1 MLDRFLSGAGA
12 IAHAA
17 DRLVAGFF
25 RGGALGNAFRSRVP
39 GSLLAAAALG
49 LLALFLASI
58 GLESVANP
66 TPRPLTTTDVH
77 TATDLGGRTF
87 VRMNGVL
94 LSDYVETYEDKNDN
108 GRQDSDETARS
119 WYYFMRGEQDP
130 RGVVVRS
137 KRTPEA
143 ITAAAGAADPDA
155 SFLPIEMTG
164 MLREDRDDIADA
176 LKAEGLDRSALE
188 AQLSDRYLLD
198 DGAEPT
204 SAAFAF
210 PAAVGLGLLGLLIL
224 LGLAARYLVFR
235 SEPQAPTVSSQRTL
249 GTGDAIPLRVTG
261 RLQTDDGTLERV
273 REAKASL
280 RRVVISPPEAP
291 VDATP
296 SGQVGEPQRAPD
308 STGQPPLTEPLEFPR
323 SLTRAVSAV
332 PEPSVAASAYG
343 MPASSTPVPDALVL
357 AREDGK
363 AGLDLRRGDVQSAQ
377 LGRAVPFGGPRPALR
392 IGTRLGPLVLSFDDT
407 AARDLAW
414 AEIRAETGAIVG
426 SPGMGPS

>member
-12 IAHAA
+12 MAHAA
-17 DRLVAGFF
+17 DRLVAAFF
-25 RGGALGNAFRSRVP
+25 RGGALGNAFRNRVP
-39 GSLLAAAALG
+39 GSLIAAALLG
-49 LLALFLASI
+49 LGALLLGNL

-66 TPRPLTTTDVH
+66 TPRALTPTEVH

-108 GRQDSDETARS
+108 GHQDTDETGRA
-119 WYYFMRGEQDP
+119 WYYFMRGDQDP
-130 RGVVVRS
+130 RGLVVRS
-137 KRTPEA
+137 KRTPETISDA
-143 ITAAAGAADPDA
+143 VAAADPEA

-164 MLREDRDDIADA
+164 MLREDSKDIADA
-176 LKAEGLDRSALE
+176 LSAEGLDRNALE
-188 AQLSDRYLLD
+188 AQVSDRYLLD

-224 LGLAARYLVFR
+224 IGLVARYLVFR
-235 SEPQAPTVSSQRTL
+235 SEPQPPLVSSQHTL
-249 GTGDAIPLRVTG
+249 ATGDAIPLHVTG
-261 RLQTDDGTLERV
+261 RLQTNDGTLERV

-280 RRVVISPPEAP
+280 RRVLVSSPEAP
-291 VDATP
+291 VDATAATP
-296 SGQVGEPQRAPD
+296 VVQPQGPADSTGGAPVLEPRPTD
-308 STGQPPLTEPLEFPR
+308 STGQP
-323 SLTRAVSAV
+323 
-332 PEPSVAASAYG
+332 
-343 MPASSTPVPDALVL
+343 STDALVL

-363 AGLDLRRGDVQSAQ
+363 AGLDLGRGDVQSAQ

-392 IGTRLGPLVLSFDDT
+392 IGTRLGPLVLSFDNA
-407 AARDLAW
+407 AARDRAW